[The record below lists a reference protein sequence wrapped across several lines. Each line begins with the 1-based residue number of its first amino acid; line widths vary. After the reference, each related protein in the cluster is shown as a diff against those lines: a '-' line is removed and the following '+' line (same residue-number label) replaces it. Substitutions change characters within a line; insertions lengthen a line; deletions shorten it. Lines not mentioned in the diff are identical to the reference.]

1 MTSRDGGSEV
11 MAKTPVVVGL
21 DQLQRVPR
29 VLTLGTFDGVHR
41 GHQYL
46 IDASVRRARE
56 LAVPSLALTFEPIPA
71 MVLRPGAFPGRICTA
86 QEKLDRIGS
95 RGLDEI
101 CVIPFSRDF
110 SERSAE
116 SFIAELVERVAPVEI
131 LVGEAFALG
140 RGRAGD
146 VSRLTALG
154 REHGFRLHA
163 MPRIADGDEVVSS
176 SAIRQAIIHGRPEK
190 ATRYLGR
197 PFRVT
202 GPVIHSSHYGR
213 QIGFPTANVM
223 PPSDLVPVADGIYA
237 SLATVP
243 GEASPRWAMTYV
255 GTRPTVNTGVRQ
267 IETHLLD
274 FDGDLYGYP
283 LGVDLLRRLR
293 PDQHFASVEGMI
305 AQLANDEAATR
316 AFLASIADETAILD
330 RTTNLPS

>member
-1 MTSRDGGSEV
+1 MTESERSI
-11 MAKTPVVVGL
+11 APRTPVVSGL
-21 DQLQRVPR
+21 EQLKRVPR
-29 VLTLGTFDGVHR
+29 VITLGTFDGVHR
-41 GHQYL
+41 GHQFL
-46 IDASVRRARE
+46 IDTSVRRAAE
-56 LAVPSLALTFEPIPA
+56 LGLPSLALTFEPIPA

-86 QEKLDRIGS
+86 VEKLDRIGS

-110 SERSAE
+110 SERTAE
-116 SFIAELVERVAPVEI
+116 SFIAELVERAAPVEI

-146 VSRLTALG
+146 VARLTALG
-154 REHGFRLHA
+154 REHGYTLRA
-163 MPRIADGDEVVSS
+163 VARMSDGDEIVSS
-176 SAIRQAIIHGRPEK
+176 SAIRQAIVQGRPEK
-190 ATRYLGR
+190 ATHYLGR

-237 SLATVP
+237 SLAWVP
-243 GEASPRWAMTYV
+243 GETDPRWAMTYV

-274 FDGDLYGYP
+274 FEGDLYGYS
-283 LGVDLLRRLR
+283 LGVDLLHRLR
-293 PDQHFASVEGMI
+293 PDQRFPTVEGMI
-305 AQLANDEAATR
+305 DQLN
-316 AFLASIADETAILD
+316 ADEVTTRDYLVRHHGKTAILD
-330 RTTNLPS
+330 RTNSSPS

>member
-1 MTSRDGGSEV
+1 MTGHDDGSQGMV
-11 MAKTPVVVGL
+11 KTPVVVGL

-46 IDASVRRARE
+46 IDACVRRAGE
-56 LAVPSLALTFEPIPA
+56 LGIPSLALTFEPIPA

-86 QEKLDRIGS
+86 PEKLDRIGT
-95 RGLDEI
+95 RGLNEI

-110 SERSAE
+110 SERTAD
-116 SFIAELVERVAPVEI
+116 SFIAELVERAAPVEI

-140 RGRAGD
+140 RGRGGD
-146 VSRLTALG
+146 VARLTALG

-163 MPRIADGDEVVSS
+163 MPRILEGDEVVSS

-190 ATRYLGR
+190 ATSYLGR

-237 SLATVP
+237 SLASVP
-243 GEASPRWAMTYV
+243 REAAPRWAMTYV

-274 FDGDLYGYP
+274 FDGDLYGHI
-283 LGVDLLRRLR
+283 LDVDLLHRLR
-293 PDQHFASVEGMI
+293 PDQHFATVDGMI
-305 AQLANDEAATR
+305 AQLAQDEMATR
-316 AFLASIADETAILD
+316 AYLASAG
-330 RTTNLPS
+330 R

>member
-1 MTSRDGGSEV
+1 MGEGR
-11 MAKTPVVVGL
+11 TPVVVGL
-21 DQLQRVPR
+21 DQLRRVPR

-46 IDASVRRARE
+46 IDACVERARE
-56 LAVPSLALTFEPIPA
+56 LGVPSLALTFEPIPA

-86 QEKLDRIGS
+86 QEKLDRMGA

-110 SERSAE
+110 SERTAE
-116 SFIAELVERVAPVEI
+116 SFIAELVERAAPIEI

-146 VSRLTALG
+146 VDRLTALG
-154 REHGFRLHA
+154 REHGFRLHT
-163 MPRIADGDEVVSS
+163 MPRIHDGDEVVSS

-190 ATRYLGR
+190 ATDYLGR
-197 PFRVT
+197 PFRVI

-243 GEASPRWAMTYV
+243 GESAPRWAMTYV

-274 FDGDLYGYP
+274 FDGDLYGHT
-283 LGVDLLRRLR
+283 LAVDLLRRLR
-293 PDQHFASVEGMI
+293 PDQHFPTVEGMI
-305 AQLANDEAATR
+305 EQLAHDEVATR
-316 AFLASIADETAILD
+316 GYLAAVGPTTAILD